1 MNSLARSPTT
11 LCNLKIKSSKAFP
24 NEDQRELAKIV
35 AQVQKIT
42 AVNMNVDDI
51 RRRKLT
57 NEQEQKK
64 TKGPKASDPV
74 DVKVLKKVVR
84 AQRRLDSKAH
94 ETIEVGSSD
103 LGKSMSTNTRNM
115 RSRST
120 IDPAAASRDL
130 DQTLDLNVSKMSG
143 LCLIRKPKMSLYEK
157 LGLND
162 PDGSDF
168 Q

>member
-1 MNSLARSPTT
+1 MNSLARSPSTV
-11 LCNLKIKSSKAFP
+11 CNLKIKSSKAFP

-42 AVNMNVDDI
+42 SQNMTVDDI

-74 DVKVLKKVVR
+74 DVKVLKKVMR
-84 AQRRLDSKAH
+84 AQRALDNKAH

-103 LGKSMSTNTRNM
+103 LSKSMSSNTRNM

-120 IDPAAASRDL
+120 IDPSVAARDL
-130 DQTLDLNVSKMSG
+130 SKTLDVNMSKLTG
-143 LCLIRKPKMSLYEK
+143 LSLIKKPKMSLYEK

-162 PDGSDF
+162 PDGTDF
-168 Q
+168 K